1 MTWFERLS
9 SLDAT
14 FLHLEN
20 RAAHMHVG
28 AMAIFEGPPPSYV
41 DLLAL
46 IESRL
51 PAVPRYRQRLAFVPL
66 GQGRPVWVDDGEFD
80 LGYHVRHTALPAPGG
95 EEQLKRLAGR
105 LLSQQLDRDK
115 PLWEMWFV
123 EGLGDGR
130 FAIISKTHHCMVD
143 GISGVDIA
151 AVLMD
156 AEPNPAPPALPKTA
170 WKPRPAPNGPELLAQ
185 SVLDQ
190 LGRSPWHFVRDAI
203 EPGSDARRAVEEL
216 AGGIAPLVGLAQMG
230 NAPTSSLNQE
240 IGPHRRFETVGFD
253 LAAIKKVRAGLGGTV
268 NDVILAV
275 VTGALRTLLLS
286 RGERLT
292 TDLRVMVPV
301 SVRSPEARGALGN
314 QVAAVFC
321 PLPVAEADPAARLAR
336 VGREMRGLKESKQ
349 AVGALA
355 LTRLGEFTPP
365 TILAQAARLQTRT
378 RFFNLVVTN
387 VPGPQ
392 FPLYLLGKKLSACYP
407 VVPLAAMQTI
417 GIALLSYDGAIGVGL
432 VGDADRARDLHVL
445 AAAMPEALA
454 ELVAASASAKPPDA
468 SASAAGGAPVR
479 A

>member
-1 MTWFERLS
+1 MGAWFEQLS

-51 PAVPRYRQRLAFVPL
+51 ERVPRYRQRLAFVPL

-115 PLWEMWFV
+115 PLWELWFV

-130 FAIISKTHHCMVD
+130 FAVISKTHHCMVD

-156 AEPNPAPPALPKTA
+156 GEPRFEPPPPPKSA
-170 WKPRPAPNGPELLAQ
+170 WTPRPVPSGAELLAH
-185 SVLDQ
+185 SVRSKLERHPWQFLLDV
-190 LGRSPWHFVRDAI
+190 GEA
-203 EPGSDARRAVEEL
+203 GSDARRIVEEI

-230 NAPTSSLNQE
+230 NAPASSLNQL
-240 IGPHRRFETVGFD
+240 IGPHRRFETVGFA
-253 LAAIKKVRAGLGGTV
+253 LAEIKKVRAGLGGTV

-275 VTGALRTLLLS
+275 VTGALRKLLLA
-286 RGERLT
+286 RGERLSS
-292 TDLRVMVPV
+292 DLRVMVPV
-301 SVRSPEARGALGN
+301 SVRSAEARGALGN

-321 PLPVAEADPAARLAR
+321 PLPVGEPDPAARLAR
-336 VGREMRGLKESKQ
+336 VAREMRGLKESKQ
-349 AVGALA
+349 AVGAMA
-355 LTRLGEFTPP
+355 LTRLGEFTPW

-392 FPLYLLGKKLSACYP
+392 FPLYLLGHKLSACYP

-417 GIALLSYDGAIGVGL
+417 GVALLSYDGSIGVGL
-432 VGDADRARDLHVL
+432 VGDADRARDLPVL

-454 ELVAASASAKPPDA
+454 ELVAAAAPPEMIAPSDA
-468 SASAAGGAPVR
+468 SA
-479 A
+479 

>member
-1 MTWFERLS
+1 MTWFEPLS

-28 AMAIFEGPPPSYV
+28 AMAIFDGPAPSYT

-51 PAVPRYRQRLAFVPL
+51 ELVPRYRQRLAFVPL
-66 GQGRPVWVDDGEFD
+66 GQGRPVWVDDGELD

-115 PLWEMWFV
+115 PLWELWFV

-130 FAIISKTHHCMVD
+130 FAVISKTHHCMVD

-156 AEPNPAPPALPKTA
+156 GEPRAEPPPPPKSA
-170 WKPRPAPNGPELLAQ
+170 WTPRPAPSGAELLAH
-185 SVLDQ
+185 SV
-190 LGRSPWHFVRDAI
+190 RSKLERNPWHFLLDIGER
-203 EPGSDARRAVEEL
+203 GSEARRVVEEI

-230 NAPTSSLNQE
+230 NAPASSLNQL

-275 VTGALRTLLLS
+275 VTGALRRLLLA
-286 RGERLT
+286 RGERLGP
-292 TDLRVMVPV
+292 DLRVMVPV
-301 SVRSPEARGALGN
+301 SVRGAEARGALGN
-314 QVAAVFC
+314 QIAAVFC

-336 VGREMRGLKESKQ
+336 VSREMRGLKESKQ
-349 AVGALA
+349 AVGAMA
-355 LTRLGEFTPP
+355 LTRLGEFTPW

-392 FPLYLLGKKLSACYP
+392 FPLYLLGGKLAACYP

-417 GIALLSYDGAIGVGL
+417 GIALLSYNGSIGVGL
-432 VGDADRARDLHVL
+432 MGDADRARDLPVL
-445 AAAMPEALA
+445 AEAMPEALA
-454 ELVAASASAKPPDA
+454 ELVAAAAAPSAREAQ
-468 SASAAGGAPVR
+468 
-479 A
+479 

>member
-9 SLDAT
+9 SLDAS
-14 FLHLEN
+14 FLHFEN
-20 RAAHMHVG
+20 RVAHMHVG
-28 AMAIFEGPPPSYV
+28 AVAIYEGPPPAYT

-46 IESRL
+46 VESRL
-51 PAVPRYRQRLAFVPL
+51 PAVPRYRHRLAFVPL
-66 GQGRPVWVDDGEFD
+66 GQGLPVWVDDAEFD

-95 EEQLKRLAGR
+95 EEQLKKLAGR

-115 PLWEMWFV
+115 PMWEMWFV

-130 FAIISKTHHCMVD
+130 FAIISKTHHCMID

-156 AEPNPAPPALPKTA
+156 AEPRATPPPPPKQA
-170 WKPRPAPNGPELLAQ
+170 WKARPAPNGAELLAET
-185 SVLDQ
+185 VRDQ
-190 LGRSPWHFVRDAI
+190 LGRNTWQFLRGAI
-203 EPGSDARRAVEEL
+203 EPGSELRRVAMEL

-230 NAPTSSLNQE
+230 NAPTSSLNQA
-240 IGPHRRFETVGFD
+240 IGPHRRFETIGFD
-253 LAAIKKVRAGLGGTV
+253 LAEIKKVRAGLGGTV

-286 RGERLT
+286 RGERLGP
-292 TDLRVMVPV
+292 DLRVMVPV
-301 SVRSPEARGALGN
+301 SVRSAEARGALGN

-321 PLPVAEADPAARLAR
+321 PLPVAEPDPAARLAR

-378 RFFNLVVTN
+378 RFFNIVVTN

-392 FPLYLLGKKLSACYP
+392 FPLYLLGHQLLAAYP

-417 GIALLSYDGAIGVGL
+417 GIALLSYNGSIGVGL

-445 AAAMPEALA
+445 AAAMPAALA
-454 ELVAASASAKPPDA
+454 ELVAAAASPAKALASDA
-468 SASAAGGAPVR
+468 AASPTS
-479 A
+479 

>member
-1 MTWFERLS
+1 MTWFEPLS

-28 AMAIFEGPPPSYV
+28 AMAIFEGPAPSYTDV
-41 DLLAL
+41 LAL

-51 PAVPRYRQRLAFVPL
+51 ELVPRYRQRLAFVPL

-115 PLWEMWFV
+115 PLWELWVV

-130 FAIISKTHHCMVD
+130 FAVISKTHHCMVD

-156 AEPNPAPPALPKTA
+156 GEPRSEAPPPPKSA
-170 WKPRPAPNGPELLAQ
+170 WKPRPVPNGAELLAHA
-185 SVLDQ
+185 VRAQ
-190 LGRSPWHFVRDAI
+190 LVRNPWQFMREAI
-203 EPGSDARRAVEEL
+203 EPGSDARRAMQEV

-230 NAPTSSLNQE
+230 NAPSSSLNQL
-240 IGPHRRFETVGFD
+240 IGPHRRFETVGFQ
-253 LAAIKKVRAGLGGTV
+253 LSEIKKVRAGLGGTV

-275 VTGALRTLLLS
+275 VTGALRKLLLS
-286 RGERLT
+286 RGERLGL
-292 TDLRVMVPV
+292 DLRVMVPV
-301 SVRSPEARGALGN
+301 SVRSAEARGALGN
-314 QVAAVFC
+314 QIAAVFC
-321 PLPVAEADPAARLAR
+321 PLPVGEADPAARLAR

-349 AVGALA
+349 AVGAMA
-355 LTRLGEFTPP
+355 LTRLGEFTPW
-365 TILAQAARLQTRT
+365 TVLAQAARLQSRT

-392 FPLYLLGKKLSACYP
+392 FPLYLLGRKLAACYP

-432 VGDADRARDLHVL
+432 VGDADRARDLPVL

-454 ELVAASASAKPPDA
+454 ELVAAAAAPRAATPADA
-468 SASAAGGAPVR
+468 SA
-479 A
+479 